1 MHLNLWISIAIA
13 ACYEITEFITEEL
26 TASGKSVVAANA
38 AAIFKKKKP
47 TCEPLKIS
55 YLSLTVETRHHFL
68 SAQIEMERGRVI
80 TWAFSWEAGLSRSNI
95 WRNTQL

>member
-1 MHLNLWISIAIA
+1 MCISTFEFRLPLLLAMKSQNL
-13 ACYEITEFITEEL
+13 FTEEL

-55 YLSLTVETRHHFL
+55 YLSLTVATKHHFL
-68 SAQIEMERGRVI
+68 STQIEMEKEVG
-80 TWAFSWEAGLSRSNI
+80 
-95 WRNTQL
+95 